1 MQRLAGLIRR
11 EFFAYVNSPL
21 AYVVI
26 VTFLLISNF
35 LYLRTALVLG
45 DANLRPFIEL
55 LPWFLV
61 VIAPAL
67 TMRLFSEEQ
76 RKGTLD
82 LLVAH
87 PLSEW
92 QIVLGKYLGTCL
104 FYLLFLAA
112 TISLPITIA
121 LFSHADWGLIASQY
135 LASVLVGI
143 TFLAIGLTASTYIKQ
158 SVGSFLLGAAISFG
172 LILIGLQFVVLMF
185 PGIVGQ
191 VVNELAILNHVN
203 NISRG
208 VLDLRDI
215 AYFMTIIGVALT
227 AAVLKLSERKFA
239 DMPSEKRKLFVVLAL
254 VVGIG
259 VMTNLLLY
267 SQPIRLDA
275 TADQRFSVSKG
286 TKQLLSSLKDRVTIT
301 LYTSSNLP
309 GPMQVT
315 LQETTDRLKD
325 FKRYGGEK
333 VSVKTELVDT
343 PQAQQE
349 ATGKGIRQV
358 NFNQL
363 GGNSI
368 QIQQGNLGLEVRYG
382 DKTEV
387 IDFIDDAAQLEYDL
401 SRLVAKMSRETQ
413 SKIGLLDVTA
423 ASQLTQLNEFL
434 SAQYEVVPLTNE
446 TEDSVDWAELAGV
459 VAIDDG
465 SGENATSAAKLKNY
479 LENKGSAII
488 FAEGVYVNQQTLS
501 AQVSQSQIKKM
512 LQEWGVT
519 IGNDIA
525 YDLQLA
531 QPITLSDGGGR
542 QYIVPYP
549 FWFQSLV
556 ESKNLPTGGL
566 MNNVA
571 VGWPSTITI
580 AADKQNTVKPI
591 LLTGVYSGKQEANF
605 TISPQEAAAIKQVDN
620 KAMPLAVANSG
631 EAQRLAVIADADLLN
646 DSFIENA
653 AENKSFV
660 MNLIDWVAA
669 DPILSS
675 IPKRESGRQ
684 VFTFMS
690 PQQAQLVQWTNII
703 VPPLVFIVAGFIWL
717 RRRRRLANRSYTAA

>member
-1 MQRLAGLIRR
+1 MQRLVGLLKR
-11 EFFAYVNSPL
+11 EFFSYVNSPL

-35 LYLRTALVLG
+35 LFLRTALVLG

-67 TMRLFSEEQ
+67 TMRLFSDEQ
-76 RKGTLD
+76 RKGTFE

-92 QIVLGKYLGTCL
+92 HVVVGKYLGTLL

-112 TISLPITIA
+112 TASLPITIA
-121 LFSHADWGLIASQY
+121 LFSNADWGLIASQY
-135 LASVLVGI
+135 LSAILVGA
-143 TFLAIGLTASTYIKQ
+143 TFLAIGLAASTYVKQ
-158 SVGSFLLGAAISFG
+158 SVGSFLLGSAISFG
-172 LILIGLQFVVLMF
+172 LILIGLQFVVLML
-185 PGIVGQ
+185 PAPLSQIM
-191 VVNELAILNHVN
+191 NEFAIINHVN

-215 AYFMTIIGVALT
+215 AYFVTVIAVALT
-227 AAVLKLSERKFA
+227 AAVLKLSQRKFSDIPA
-239 DMPSEKRKLFVVLAL
+239 EKRKLLIVLML
-254 VVGIG
+254 VTGVG
-259 VMTNLLLY
+259 VMANLLLY
-267 SQPIRLDA
+267 SQPVRLDA

-286 TKQLLSSLKDRVTIT
+286 TKQLLSTLKDRVTIT

-315 LQETTDRLKD
+315 LRETTDRLKD
-325 FKRYGGEK
+325 FKRYGGDK
-333 VSVKTELVDT
+333 VSIKTELTDT
-343 PQAQQE
+343 PQGQQE
-349 ATGKGIRQV
+349 ATSKGIRQV

-382 DKTEV
+382 DKIEV
-387 IDFIDDAAQLEYDL
+387 IDFIEDAAQLEYNL
-401 SRLVAKMSRETQ
+401 SRLVAKLSRETQ
-413 SKIGLLDVTA
+413 PKLGLLDVTA
-423 ASQLTQLNEFL
+423 ASELAQLNEFL
-434 SAQYEVVPLTNE
+434 SAQYEVKSLTNA
-446 TEDSVDWAELAGV
+446 TEDSANWAELAGIV
-459 VAIDDG
+459 VIDDG
-465 SGENATSAAKLKNY
+465 SGENATSAAQLKNY
-479 LENKGSAII
+479 LANNGSAVI
-488 FAEGVYVNQQTLS
+488 FAEGVNVNQQTLS
-501 AQVSQSQIKKM
+501 AQVSQSQIKKV

-556 ESKNLPTGGL
+556 ESKNLPAGGI

-580 AADKQNTVKPI
+580 AADKQNTIKPI
-591 LLTGVYSGKQEANF
+591 LVTGQYSGKQEGNF
-605 TISPQEAAAIKQVDN
+605 TIAPQEAAAIKEVKNQS
-620 KAMPLAVANSG
+620 MPLAVASATSN
-631 EAQRLAVIADADLLN
+631 QRVAVIADADVLN

-660 MNLIDWVAA
+660 TNLIDWVAA
-669 DPILSS
+669 DPVLSL

-684 VFTFMS
+684 VFMFIN
-690 PQQAQLVQWTNII
+690 PQQAQLVQWVNII
-703 VPPLVFIVAGFIWL
+703 VPPLLFIVGGIIWL
-717 RRRRRLANRSYTAA
+717 KRRQRLANRSYSS

>member
-1 MQRLAGLIRR
+1 MQRLVGLLKR
-11 EFFAYVNSPL
+11 EFFSYVNSPL

-35 LYLRTALVLG
+35 LFLRTALVLG

-67 TMRLFSEEQ
+67 TMRLFSDEQ
-76 RKGTLD
+76 RKGTFE

-92 QIVLGKYLGTCL
+92 HVVVGKYLGTLL

-112 TISLPITIA
+112 TASLPITIA
-121 LFSHADWGLIASQY
+121 LFSNADWGLIASQY
-135 LASVLVGI
+135 LSALLVGA
-143 TFLAIGLTASTYIKQ
+143 TFLAIGLAASTYVKQ
-158 SVGSFLLGAAISFG
+158 SVGSFLLGSAISFG
-172 LILIGLQFVVLMF
+172 LILIGLQFVVLML
-185 PGIVGQ
+185 PAPLSQIM
-191 VVNELAILNHVN
+191 NELAIINHVN

-215 AYFMTIIGVALT
+215 AYFVTVIGVALT
-227 AAVLKLSERKFA
+227 AAVLKLSQRKFT
-239 DMPSEKRKLFVVLAL
+239 DMPAEKRKLFIVLML
-254 VVGIG
+254 VIG
-259 VMTNLLLY
+259 VGVMANLLLY
-267 SQPIRLDA
+267 SQPVRLDA

-286 TKQLLSSLKDRVTIT
+286 TKQLLSTLKDRVTIT

-315 LQETTDRLKD
+315 LRETTDRLKD
-325 FKRYGGEK
+325 FKRYGGDK
-333 VSVKTELVDT
+333 VSIKTELTDT

-349 ATGKGIRQV
+349 ATSKGIRQV

-387 IDFIDDAAQLEYDL
+387 IDFIEDAAQLEYNL
-401 SRLVAKMSRETQ
+401 SRLVAKLSREAQ
-413 SKIGLLDVTA
+413 PKLGLLDVTA
-423 ASQLTQLNEFL
+423 ASELAQLNEFL
-434 SAQYEVVPLTNE
+434 SAQYEVMPLTNAAE
-446 TEDSVDWAELAGV
+446 ESANWAELAGV
-459 VAIDDG
+459 VVIDDG
-465 SGENATSAAKLKNY
+465 SGENATSAAQLKNY
-479 LENKGSAII
+479 LANNGSAVI
-488 FAEGVYVNQQTLS
+488 FAEGVNVNQQTLS
-501 AQVSQSQIKKM
+501 AQVSQSQIKKV
-512 LQEWGVT
+512 LQEWGIT

-556 ESKNLPTGGL
+556 ESENLPTGGI

-591 LLTGVYSGKQEANF
+591 LVTGQYSGKQEGSF
-605 TISPQEAAAIKQVDN
+605 TIAPQEAAAIKEVKNQS
-620 KAMPLAVANSG
+620 MPLAVASATSN
-631 EAQRLAVIADADLLN
+631 QRVAVIADADLLN

-660 MNLIDWVAA
+660 TNLIDWVAA
-669 DPILSS
+669 DPILSL

-684 VFTFMS
+684 VFMFVN
-690 PQQAQLVQWTNII
+690 PQQAQLVQWVNII
-703 VPPLVFIVAGFIWL
+703 VPPLIFIVGGIIWL
-717 RRRRRLANRSYTAA
+717 KRRQRLANRSYSM

>member
-1 MQRLAGLIRR
+1 MQRLVGLIKR
-11 EFFAYVNSPL
+11 EFFSYVNSPL

-26 VTFLLISNF
+26 VSFLLISNF
-35 LYLRTALVLG
+35 LFLRTALVLG

-67 TMRLFSEEQ
+67 TMRLFSDEQ
-76 RKGTLD
+76 RKGTFE

-87 PLSEW
+87 PVSEW
-92 QIVLGKYLGTCL
+92 HVVVGKYLGTTL

-112 TISLPITIA
+112 TASLPITIA
-121 LFSHADWGLIASQY
+121 LFSNADWGLIASQY
-135 LASVLVGI
+135 LSALLVGM
-143 TFLAIGLTASTYIKQ
+143 TFLAIGLAASTYVKQ
-158 SVGSFLLGAAISFG
+158 SVGSFLLGAAISFTF
-172 LILIGLQFVVLMF
+172 ILIGLQFVVLML
-185 PGIVGQ
+185 PAPISQ
-191 VVNELAILNHVN
+191 IMNELAIINHVN

-215 AYFMTIIGVALT
+215 AYFATVIGTALT
-227 AAVLKLSERKFA
+227 AAVLKLSQRKFT
-239 DMPSEKRKLFVVLAL
+239 DMPSEKRKLFIVLVLVMGVGVLA
-254 VVGIG
+254 
-259 VMTNLLLY
+259 NLLLY

-275 TADQRFSVSKG
+275 TADKRFSVSSG
-286 TKQLLSSLKDRVTIT
+286 TKELLSTLTDRVTIT

-315 LQETTDRLKD
+315 LRETTDRLKD
-325 FKRYGGEK
+325 FKRYGGDK

-349 ATGKGIRQV
+349 ALSKGIRQV

-387 IDFIDDAAQLEYDL
+387 IDFIEDAAQLEYNL
-401 SRLVAKMSRETQ
+401 SRLVVKLSRESQ
-413 SKIGLLDVTA
+413 PKVGFLDVTA
-423 ASQLTQLNEFL
+423 ASELAQLNAFL
-434 SAQYEVVPLTNE
+434 SAQYEVTPLSNE
-446 TEDSVDWAELAGV
+446 ADDSNNWAELAGV
-459 VAIDDG
+459 VVIDDG
-465 SGENATSAAKLKNY
+465 SGENATAAAQLKNY
-479 LENKGSAII
+479 LANNGSAVI
-488 FAEGVYVNQQTLS
+488 FSEGVSVDQQTLS
-501 AQVSQSQIKKM
+501 AQVSQSQIKKT
-512 LQEWGVT
+512 LQEWGIT
-519 IGNDIA
+519 IGNNIA

-556 ESKNLPTGGL
+556 ESKNLPTGGI

-571 VGWPSTITI
+571 VGWPSTITV
-580 AADKQNTVKPI
+580 AADKQNAIKPI
-591 LLTGVYSGKQEANF
+591 LVTGVYSGKQEGSF

-620 KAMPLAVANSG
+620 ESTTLAVAGKINN
-631 EAQRLAVIADADLLN
+631 QRIAVIADADLLN
-646 DSFIENA
+646 DSFIQNA

-660 MNLIDWVAA
+660 TNLIDWVAA

-675 IPKRESGRQ
+675 IPQRESGRQ
-684 VFTFMS
+684 VFTFVS
-690 PQQAQLVQWTNII
+690 PAQAQIVQWANII
-703 VPPLVFIVAGFIWL
+703 VPPLVFIVAGVAWL
-717 RRRRRLANRSYTAA
+717 KRRNKLAQRTYTI